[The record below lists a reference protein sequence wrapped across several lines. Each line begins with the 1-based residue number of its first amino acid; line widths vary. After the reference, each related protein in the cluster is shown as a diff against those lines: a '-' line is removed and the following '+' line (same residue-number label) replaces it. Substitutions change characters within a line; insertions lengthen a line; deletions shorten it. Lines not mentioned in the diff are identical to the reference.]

1 MDSFSP
7 VKCLKCGKPLAGR
20 SDKKFCDSYCR
31 NSYNNQNKSTEERY
45 LMLVNSILRKNRT
58 ILKKLSPEGK
68 ATIRKE
74 VLDQMGYDY
83 RHFSGIFK
91 SKTNLYYLV
100 YDYAFSP
107 IFERGIEKALIVRKQ
122 DYMDVLSLQVW
133 KK

>member
-1 MDSFSP
+1 MDNLSP
-7 VKCLKCGKPLAGR
+7 NQCLKCGKPVVGR
-20 SDKKFCDSYCR
+20 ADKKFCDSYCR

-58 ILKKLSPEGK
+58 ILKRLSPEGK

-91 SKTNLYYLV
+91 SKTNLYYLI

-107 IFERGIEKALIVRKQ
+107 IFERGIEKALIVQKQ
-122 DYMDVLSLQVW
+122 DYMDVLSLQIW